1 MHSFGLG
8 VVPSYKTAVK
18 WYILSAEQGN
28 PMAQYNLGRLY
39 YLGQG
44 VPENF
49 IHVYMWANQASSQGF
64 DMGEELK
71 GLLSE
76 LMTSSQIEMAKKLE
90 KKCFNKNF
98 EGC

>member
-1 MHSFGLG
+1 
-8 VVPSYKTAVK
+8 
-18 WYILSAEQGN
+18 
-28 PMAQYNLGRLY
+28 
-39 YLGQG
+39 
-44 VPENF
+44 
-49 IHVYMWANQASSQGF
+49 MWANQASSQGF